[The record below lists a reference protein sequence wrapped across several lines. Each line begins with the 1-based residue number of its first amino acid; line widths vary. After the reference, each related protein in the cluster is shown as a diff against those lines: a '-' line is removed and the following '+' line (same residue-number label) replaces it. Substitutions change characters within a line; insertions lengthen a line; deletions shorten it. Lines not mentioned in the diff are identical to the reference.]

1 MKKAK
6 RSPLAGRRNGVQS
19 IEVGWLLLEALANST
34 GPQPLSEL
42 AGAANMAA
50 SKARRYL
57 ISLQRC
63 GLVDQDRTTSRYD
76 LGPMAVHVGLS
87 ALNRTNPIRFGT
99 EAVLDLNQTLDRT
112 TLLTVWSERGPIVI
126 AWYDASETLICNLYV
141 GSILPLLRSIS
152 GRLFLSYLPRPTTKA
167 LLRRELDSE
176 YVQNDLNIKSERD
189 VGRLITDIR
198 GRGLS
203 YAAELLVPGLG
214 AVGAPI
220 FDHEGR
226 IVATIGIVGL
236 PGTLELTGSGSDG
249 EAVTKKAAEVSR
261 RLGYRGANQKGSLIE
276 WIEAKQAGRSVGNP
290 PALSSA
296 RSDDDRK

>member
-1 MKKAK
+1 MKKTK
-6 RSPLAGRRNGVQS
+6 RGLLAGRRNGVQS
-19 IEVGWLLLEALANST
+19 IEVGWLLLDALAKST
-34 GPQPLSEL
+34 RPQPLSEL

-63 GLVDQDRTTSRYD
+63 GLVDQDKATSHYD

-87 ALNRTNPIRFGT
+87 ALNRTNHIRFGT

-112 TLLTVWSERGPIVI
+112 TLLTVWSNRGPIVI

-152 GRLFLSYLPRPTTKA
+152 GRLFLSYLPRQTTKA

-176 YVQNDLNIKSERD
+176 FVRNHLNIKSDRD
-189 VGRLITDIR
+189 VGKLIANIR

-236 PGTLELTGSGSDG
+236 PGTLELTGRGSDG
-249 EAVTKKAAEVSR
+249 EAVIRKAAEVSG
-261 RLGYRGANQKGSLIE
+261 RLGYRGASEQGSLIE
-276 WIEAKQAGRSVGNP
+276 WVEAKQAGQSVGNP
-290 PALSSA
+290 PALSCA
-296 RSDDDRK
+296 RPDERE